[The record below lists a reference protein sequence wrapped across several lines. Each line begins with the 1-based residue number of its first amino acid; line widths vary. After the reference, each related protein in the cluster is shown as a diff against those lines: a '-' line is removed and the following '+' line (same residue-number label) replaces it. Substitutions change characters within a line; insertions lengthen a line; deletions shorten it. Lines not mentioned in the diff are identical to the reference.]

1 MRAICR
7 TVLRGL
13 CVVAVRRGCVAVGAA
28 GGWFVRVLAVAV
40 GRR

>member
-1 MRAICR
+1 MACASW
-7 TVLRGL
+7 L
-13 CVVAVRRGCVAVGAA
+13 CCRGCVAVGAA